1 MVNKSL
7 PTMGCAGNV
16 KLLCYSTF
24 RKAMRYRL
32 EVRNSRE
39 VKFALEVFSSLNSNN
54 FVRFFKL
61 LKSASYLNACII
73 HRYFTQVR
81 RSALRVMTR
90 AYTPNSP
97 YPLRVLQDLLAFE
110 DKHEVRMTFFF
121 IILSAILGSRVKSYI
136 RVPVNSKER
145 DSRSELNVHCMCWAA
160 KSCNLQPFFIHMLL
174 YLQTDPA
181 TNWKSEVPL

>member
-1 MVNKSL
+1 MPQWSGVSGLWYFAKPERGWYFKVRVLFFYQCFWYEKRMVNKSL

-121 IILSAILGSRVKSYI
+121 IILSWWFLGFVWSPIFECPSTLKR
-136 RVPVNSKER
+136 ET
-145 DSRSELNVHCMCWAA
+145 RSE
-160 KSCNLQPFFIHMLL
+160 
-174 YLQTDPA
+174 
-181 TNWKSEVPL
+181 